1 MTPSSQLLPRTVAA
15 SLLFSVLGSSLFAR
29 ELKVD
34 ARGGADYTTLA
45 AAVAAAGAGDTLV
58 IAKGSGPYRETLYI
72 KQSGTAATPIVV
84 EGNGETVTG
93 FAPLVFQREGDT
105 WTARLPQAFP
115 TVIAFNGVRIL
126 QDAGGTFLGPVKLR
140 EDNRTV
146 ELLPGASPEGWE
158 ASARDCAVRVTGASH
173 QVYRNLVAT
182 GGTNDGFNIH
192 GDGKGLRFE
201 NITAANNLDE
211 GFSAHDDTVCEILG
225 GDFWGNDNGIS
236 NNLNTVM
243 TATDITIHDNIG
255 WGLGF
260 SGNTVSHLA
269 NVQIWNNGM
278 AQVRFES
285 KASGTLKNVV
295 AWAPSWVE
303 RPWTTY
309 KESSTSRAA
318 PTVFRGEAPLP
329 SSELWQGSLQIGA
342 NPPPAFPK
350 AKIAPPVATSITRP
364 VAASPSS
371 TPAAV
376 TPAAVN
382 ASGVDVA
389 ALIRQAI
396 KSGQPSLQIPAG
408 IHRVSETILIDDARN
423 LTIDGTGVTLV
434 MTDGRRG
441 LLRINRA
448 DRLQLRGFTL
458 AYDPIR
464 HTQATITRVAANS
477 FDFAVQDGYPDLTPD
492 YSRPPAHL
500 FTAAG
505 RRHPDAVD
513 FYKPALTLATPRTGT
528 ATAPSS
534 WPATLAAGDQVV
546 FDRRELDRANAVEIR
561 ENKGPV
567 LFEDFTVLDSPALG
581 FAGRYCEAEVIL
593 RRVVIRP
600 GPPPA
605 GARQPRLFSTNADA
619 VNFVQCRIGPRLEAC
634 DFSGMGDDSLNVHGY
649 FLPVVRM
656 LSPTVFLT
664 ALPNGPSD
672 LVKPLRRGDALRI
685 YEPGA
690 FSVISGATF
699 RSIRA
704 LPDVGDV
711 TDAEMKVLYPIGLGR
726 IFTVYQ
732 VELDAPAK
740 LVAGQWF
747 DCPAVNSGGFV
758 VRDSY
763 FHDHRGRG
771 LRIMAGDGVVEN
783 NRFERLTKSAISV
796 GPELGFWREAGWV
809 KNLRITGN
817 KIRDVG
823 IDRSLAANGSYVPG
837 AIGVFVHTQS
847 GKPPYPPGNEDI
859 VIENNLIE
867 GSSVAGIH
875 AYAAAGITIRG
886 NTLRRTNLVRTAG
899 SSDPVN
905 HLVTTG
911 PISTEGVAGVKLENN
926 TVTP

>member
-1 MTPSSQLLPRTVAA
+1 MTPSAKFLPHAVASA
-15 SLLFSVLGSSLFAR
+15 LIVSAFGVPLFAR
-29 ELKVD
+29 ELNVD
-34 ARGGADYTTLA
+34 ARGGAEYSTLA
-45 AAVAAAGAGDTLV
+45 SATAAARAGDTIVL
-58 IAKGSGPYRETLYI
+58 AKGSGPYRETLYI
-72 KQSGTAATPIVV
+72 KQSGTAEVPIVV

-93 FAPLVFQREGDT
+93 FSPLVFQREGDV
-105 WTARLPQAFP
+105 WTARLPQPFP
-115 TVIAFNGVRIL
+115 SVIAHNGVRIL
-126 QDAGGTFLGPVKLR
+126 QDISGAFLGPIKLR

-158 ASARDCAVRVTGASH
+158 ASARDVSVRVTDASH
-173 QVYRNLVAT
+173 HVYRNLVAT

-192 GDGKGLRFE
+192 GAGKNLRFE

-225 GDFWGNDNGIS
+225 GAFWGNDNGLS

-243 TATDITIHDNIG
+243 TATDIKIHDNLG

-260 SGNTVSHLA
+260 SGNTVSHLT
-269 NVQIWNNGM
+269 NVQIWNNGL
-278 AQVRFES
+278 AQVRFEG

-295 AWAPSWVE
+295 AWAPSWTG
-303 RPWTTY
+303 RPWLTY
-309 KESSTSRAA
+309 KESSTSKAA
-318 PTVFRGEAPLP
+318 PTIYRGESPAPSP
-329 SSELWQGSLQIGA
+329 ELWQGTLEIGA
-342 NPPPAFPK
+342 TPPPASP
-350 AKIAPPVATSITRP
+350 AAITTPVGPQVTRP
-364 VAASPSS
+364 VVFSTATASAS
-371 TPAAV
+371 V
-376 TPAAVN
+376 NPAAVN
-382 ASGVDVA
+382 VA

-396 KSGQPSLQIPAG
+396 KSGQTSLTIPAG
-408 IHRVSETILIDDARN
+408 THRVSETILIDDARN
-423 LTIDGTGVTLV
+423 LIIEGTGVTLV
-434 MTDGRRG
+434 MTQGHRG

-464 HTQATITRVAANS
+464 HTQATITRLAANS
-477 FDFAVQDGYPDLTPD
+477 FDFTVQDGYPDLTPD

-505 RRHPDAVD
+505 RRHPDAFD

-567 LFEDFTVLDSPALG
+567 LFEDVTVLDSPALG

-600 GPPPA
+600 GPPPS

-649 FLPVVRM
+649 FLPVVRV

-758 VRDSY
+758 VSDSY

-859 VIENNLIE
+859 VIENNLID

-926 TVTP
+926 TIAP